1 MLRVLGMMTKI
12 KFSSI
17 FILEMIK
24 LDHLSSDNKR
34 ERIVVLN
41 PLKPDVEIKARV
53 NTRIKV

>member
-24 LDHLSSDNKR
+24 LDHLSSDKER
-34 ERIVVLN
+34 EWIVVLS
-41 PLKPDVEIKARV
+41 PLKADVDIKARV